1 MTQILKLSS
10 SLSQSLRFHCD
21 SDRGHR
27 LLKIT
32 KHLVVTNSGSNMS
45 GDNNAKVCNFLTKTW
60 KKKRPFC
67 KHRCCCRYFCA
78 VAQIRCQS
86 AVVADVWLCQ
96 IWLDPNSL
104 LIPNSFYT
112 FLLAFNYS
120 ATLRLS
126 RQLTPIT
133 TAKVMSTSL
142 AQRKEQANCGHNLL
156 RWCQCGVEPI
166 QTKAKAKQNR
176 RFSP

>member
-1 MTQILKLSS
+1 M
-10 SLSQSLRFHCD
+10 QSFEIFWR
-21 SDRGHR
+21 
-27 LLKIT
+27 KP
-32 KHLVVTNSGSNMS
+32 
-45 GDNNAKVCNFLTKTW
+45 
-60 KKKRPFC
+60 KKRPFC

-96 IWLDPNSL
+96 LWLDPNSL

-126 RQLTPIT
+126 RQSTPIT
-133 TAKVMSTSL
+133 AAKVMSTSW
-142 AQRKEQANCGHNLL
+142 AQRKEANCDHNLL

-166 QTKAKAKQNR
+166 QTKAKAKGSCQKLLSGFCPLR
-176 RFSP
+176 GYPPHIGPTLAPEAILFESPYRAHSGT